1 MEILSLGH
9 SSFRLKGKSAVC
21 VTDPFLPEFTGLK
34 FPKNIVAD
42 IVTVSHDHND
52 HNAVQM
58 IEGAPFIIKGPGEYE
73 VKGVSVIGFSA
84 DHDDAR
90 GAIRGKTTI
99 YRIEMDGLSFVHAGD
114 LGCIPSTKDI
124 ESFGDVDILFVP
136 VGGTFTLSP
145 EEAATFVSEVEP
157 RIIIP
162 MHYQRPGLKPEGFG
176 ELTPVA
182 DFLKAMGK
190 EETVAQ
196 PKLVVTKDKLPAE
209 TTVVVLE

>member
-9 SSFRLKGKSAVC
+9 SSFRLKGKSTLC

-34 FPKNIVAD
+34 FPKNIAAD
-42 IVTVSHDHND
+42 IVTVSHNHND
-52 HNAVQM
+52 HNAVGM
-58 IEGAPFIIKGPGEYE
+58 VEGTPFVVSGPGEYE
-73 VKGVSVIGFSA
+73 IKGVSIIGFSG
-84 DHDDAR
+84 DHDDAH
-90 GAIRGKTTI
+90 GAIRGKITM
-99 YRIEMDGLSFVHAGD
+99 YRIEMDGISIVHAGD
-114 LGCIPSTKDI
+114 LGVIPPTRDI
-124 ESFGDVDILFVP
+124 ESLGDVDILCVP

-145 EEAATFVSEVEP
+145 EDAAKFVGEVEP
-157 RIIIP
+157 KIVIP
-162 MHYQRPGLKPEGFG
+162 MHYQRPGLLPEGFG
-176 ELTPVA
+176 ELKPVA